1 MLTACDGAGR
11 DEGGEREAVPE
22 KDPSIVVTSNYPL
35 YFFASRIVNGVDT
48 APDIILPEIEG
59 DPASW
64 VPATGQIQMLQSA
77 DLIVVNGAGAEP
89 WRNWITLDQGRLI
102 DTTAELS
109 GRLIPLD
116 ESVLHQHGPKG
127 DHSHRGTAFTT
138 WLDPQLA
145 IDQAR
150 AVERALAA
158 LTPDHAARYSHN
170 LSVLEQELSELDGKL
185 SEVFARLQNRP
196 VFFSHPVYQY
206 LQRRYGINGQN
217 VHWEPEEEPTTPSW
231 IDLQHRRASHPATI
245 MIWEDEPLT
254 TTGRRLASAGMTS
267 VVFHTAANRPAQGDF
282 VILMLENLQRFQ
294 TTLELMDAQSV
305 N

>member
-11 DEGGEREAVPE
+11 DEGVEREAVPE

-35 YFFASRIVNGVDT
+35 YFFASRIVNGVDA

-89 WRNWITLDQGRLI
+89 WLNWITLDQGRII
-102 DTTAELS
+102 DTSSELS
-109 GRLIPLD
+109 AGLITMNQ
-116 ESVLHQHGPKG
+116 SVPHRHGPQG
-127 DHSHRGTAFTT
+127 DHSHHATAFTT

-150 AVERALAA
+150 AVERGLAA
-158 LTPDHAARYSHN
+158 LTPSHAAQYGHN

-185 SEVFARLQNRP
+185 SEVFAQLQDTP

-206 LQRRYGINGQN
+206 LQRRYGINGQSL
-217 VHWEPEEEPTTPSW
+217 HWEPVEEPSTPDW
-231 IDLQHRRASHPATI
+231 IDLQQSRASHPARI
-245 MIWEDEPLT
+245 MIWEDVPLPST
-254 TTGRRLASAGMTS
+254 TQRLLKAGITS
-267 VVFHTAANRPAQGDF
+267 VVFDTAANRPTQGDF
-282 VILMLENLQRFQ
+282 VSLMFQNAQQLRATLQLSAAG
-294 TTLELMDAQSV
+294 TV
-305 N
+305 K